1 MLSGFSRSVVMINV
15 ILQQRSWAVKLNY
28 YLSPGILFVIDYLAV
43 CLGIYTSIFF
53 RDVIVGFLG
62 MQSHVLTIKDIH
74 LYFILP
80 IIYIGFIAYADMY
93 RRRMMF
99 YQCIGAM
106 FRISTYVAIIII
118 FIGYFM
124 NMAEP
129 ISRVFM
135 ALFWLLS
142 FFYICIERFL
152 TKKILVK
159 FGMWQWPVIIVGAG
173 KTAEIL
179 AAAFE
184 KDKSVGYKIVGF
196 IEDEKDRPLLMKYK
210 HLGEFDRAEDIIK
223 AAEVQDVILATP
235 GLKREELVQLFYRIQ
250 PYVRHLSIVPDV
262 FGVPIG
268 NIKTEVLFNEQ
279 ALLINTCNNLNR
291 KSNQVLKR
299 MFDLAIG
306 SMVFIGIL
314 PILILIMIVIK
325 LDSQGSAFH
334 IAQRIGKNGKLFY
347 CYKFRTMY
355 ENSDAILEKFF
366 QENPQYQE
374 EWEKFAKLRTI
385 DPRVTRVGK
394 CLRRYSLDELPQI
407 MNVLFG
413 SMGLVGPRPYL
424 PREKEKIGHYM
435 HVICMTVPGITGLW
449 QVSGRSEI
457 TFEGRLKLDSWYV
470 RNWSL
475 WQDVVLLFKTVSV
488 VFAKKGAY

>member
-1 MLSGFSRSVVMINV
+1 MINV
-15 ILQQRSWAVKLNY
+15 ILRQRNWAVKLNY
-28 YLSPGILFVIDYLAV
+28 YLSPGILFVTDYLAV

-53 RDVIVGFLG
+53 RDAIVEFCG
-62 MQSHVLTIKDIH
+62 MQSNVLTIKDIH
-74 LYFILP
+74 LYFVLP

-99 YQCIGAM
+99 YQCISAM

-118 FIGYFM
+118 LIGYFM

-135 ALFWLLS
+135 AVFWILS
-142 FFYICIERFL
+142 FIYICVERFL
-152 TKKILVK
+152 TKRLLVNL
-159 FGMWQWPVIIVGAG
+159 GMWQWPVIIVGAG

-184 KDKSVGYKIVGF
+184 EDTSVGYKIVGF
-196 IEDEKDRPLLMKYK
+196 IEDKKDRPLLAKYQ
-210 HLGEFDRAEDIIK
+210 HLGEFDRAEDIIR

-250 PYVRHLSIVPDV
+250 PYVRNLTIVPDV

-291 KSNQVLKR
+291 KSNQILKR
-299 MFDLAIG
+299 MFDIVIG
-306 SMVFIGIL
+306 SLVFVCIL
-314 PILILIMIVIK
+314 PILIILTILIRI
-325 LDSQGSAFH
+325 DSKGSPFH
-334 IAQRIGKNGKLFY
+334 IAQRIGKNGELFY

-355 ENSDAILEKFF
+355 ENSDEILEVFF
-366 QENPQYQE
+366 QDNPQYKE

-394 CLRRYSLDELPQI
+394 CLRKYSLDELPQI
-407 MNVLFG
+407 MNVLMG

-449 QVSGRSEI
+449 QVSGRNEI
-457 TFEGRLKLDSWYV
+457 SFEGRLKLDSWYV

-475 WQDVVLLFKTVSV
+475 WQDIVLLFKTISV
-488 VFAKKGAY
+488 VLKRKGAY

>member
-1 MLSGFSRSVVMINV
+1 MMNV
-15 ILQQRSWAVKLNY
+15 ILGQRNWAIKLNY
-28 YLSPGILFVIDYLAV
+28 YLSPGILFITDYLAV
-43 CLGIYTSIFF
+43 CFGIYTSIFF
-53 RDVIVGFLG
+53 RDIIVSFGG
-62 MQSHVLTIKDIH
+62 IQSNILTVKDMH
-74 LYFILP
+74 LYFVLP
-80 IIYIGFIAYADMY
+80 IIYIGFITYADMY
-93 RRRMMF
+93 RRRMMY
-99 YQCIGAM
+99 YQCISAM
-106 FRISTYVAIIII
+106 FRISTYVSIMIIL
-118 FIGYFM
+118 IGYFL
-124 NMAEP
+124 NIAEP
-129 ISRVFM
+129 VSRVFM
-135 ALFWLLS
+135 ALFWLIS
-142 FFYICIERFL
+142 FFFISLERFW
-152 TKKILVK
+152 TKKLLVK

-184 KDKSVGYKIVGF
+184 EDKSVGYKIIGF

-250 PYVRHLSIVPDV
+250 PYVRNLTIVPDV

-268 NIKTEVLFNEQ
+268 NIKTEILFNER

-299 MFDLAIG
+299 MFDIAVG
-306 SMVFIGIL
+306 SIVFICIL
-314 PILILIMIVIK
+314 PILVLLTILIK
-325 LDSQGSAFH
+325 LDSKGSPFH
-334 IAQRIGKNGKLFY
+334 IAQRIGKNGELFY

-355 ENSDAILEKFF
+355 ENSDEILEAFF
-366 QENPQYQE
+366 QENPQYKE
-374 EWEKFAKLRTI
+374 EWEQFAKLRTI
-385 DPRVTRVGK
+385 DPRVTRVGS

-407 MNVLFG
+407 INVLMG

-449 QVSGRSEI
+449 QVSGRNEI
-457 TFEGRLKLDSWYV
+457 SFEGRLKLDSWYV

-475 WQDVVLLFKTVSV
+475 WQDIVLLFKTINV
-488 VFAKKGAY
+488 VFGKKGAY